1 MWIHPSLTEQVL
13 IISVL
18 SSRHCAV
25 LWHIK
30 MRIPLTIIF
39 NSLTISL
46 QKDLRE
52 IYQKKKKK
60 ERKKKQELCSGE
72 AFKLFYRDRIPWEI
86 LENRG
91 RTRKFK
97 VVSMLI
103 TVKIHSYYNINTYRV
118 DSIPTEDRAAL
129 WPLIEEILLD
139 HHPYSE
145 VPLPIP
151 PFLCFPKVTLCWL
164 LPTSNVNVSHCI

>member
-52 IYQKKKKK
+52 IYQKKKK

-72 AFKLFYRDRIPWEI
+72 AFKLFYRDRIP
-86 LENRG
+86 
-91 RTRKFK
+91 
-97 VVSMLI
+97 
-103 TVKIHSYYNINTYRV
+103 
-118 DSIPTEDRAAL
+118 
-129 WPLIEEILLD
+129 
-139 HHPYSE
+139 
-145 VPLPIP
+145 
-151 PFLCFPKVTLCWL
+151 
-164 LPTSNVNVSHCI
+164 